1 VKNIKFTKEQKEHIV
16 HKIKHYFAAEMD
28 EEIGQ
33 FDAEFLLAFFARE
46 IGPYFYNQ
54 GLQDAQAAIEIQMDT
69 LKEILYTMEELTI

>member
-28 EEIGQ
+28 VEIGQ